1 MFNLYQQHVAGLFLL
16 LYDCFLDT
24 QEYTTATKKVRGK
37 ISSVCFDFG
46 FVDCAL
52 HSVFDLNAHVQV
64 VCFVCV
70 LTWRAWQAHW
80 CCAYEKILQYEKKST
95 ENKATGKKPTDKKA
109 TDKKEGKDKEGGKED
124 VNKVVDST
132 DYLEPST
139 PDDSIVNKSAN
150 ESPCKSI
157 KPKATTNATNQ

>member
-1 MFNLYQQHVAGLFLL
+1 MPVETHVPCKRKIDIDA
-16 LYDCFLDT
+16 DAVIVVEDDPEEKE
-24 QEYTTATKKVRGK
+24 QDVMSSEASKTTNKSIKMKDKKETGK
-37 ISSVCFDFG
+37 KS
-46 FVDCAL
+46 
-52 HSVFDLNAHVQV
+52 N
-64 VCFVCV
+64 
-70 LTWRAWQAHW
+70 
-80 CCAYEKILQYEKKST
+80 EKKST
-95 ENKATGKKPTDKKA
+95 ENKATGKKPTAKKA

-157 KPKATTNATNQ
+157 KPKATTNATN